1 MCAYVNFVCNVHVRD
16 RRSIIYYI
24 DLCVS
29 VCLLVLG
36 GTTDQ
41 EGTTVE
47 PRYFFITVPVRSRSR
62 YYRGIAIPA
71 IVQKWV
77 PYSQADT
84 NHNASP
90 TNPNRY
96 SKGNHNPTSPT
107 NPTNPTNPN
116 TRYRCE

>member
-41 EGTTVE
+41 DGTTVE
-47 PRYFFITVPVRSRSR
+47 PRYFVFTVPVPSRLRYCCGTAIPQIPR
-62 YYRGIAIPA
+62 YYRAVLA
-71 IVQKWV
+71 NN
-77 PYSQADT
+77 S
-84 NHNASP
+84 HL
-90 TNPNRY
+90 
-96 SKGNHNPTSPT
+96 SK
-107 NPTNPTNPN
+107 
-116 TRYRCE
+116 